1 MKKYKLLV
9 LILVIS
15 NIILAVLYWRHT
27 SGRHLENTYENP
39 YPLIDVSRNFIPQED
54 FVVNL
59 QPLRETLTPIYEE
72 YGKDKI
78 SLYIEF
84 LNTGANISYNP
95 DARYYPASL
104 IKMPAAMAAAKKV
117 EKGEWGWDSELVL
130 FAGDVEERFGNLYK
144 ESIGARFSIEK
155 LMEEMLVNSD
165 NTAHLMLLRN
175 VGVGEVTDYLVSAG
189 LEDLFDSDS
198 NITAKEYTRIF
209 RSLYTSSYLSREYSE
224 KVLNWLSKVPDNIYL
239 DKGLPDDIA
248 FAHKYGENVKE
259 FIYADSGIVYIP
271 NRPYIITVLYKG
283 DGSESEKSANDFFE
297 KVSKAAYDHFKK
309 N

>member
-1 MKKYKLLV
+1 
-9 LILVIS
+9 
-15 NIILAVLYWRHT
+15 
-27 SGRHLENTYENP
+27 
-39 YPLIDVSRNFIPQED
+39 
-54 FVVNL
+54 
-59 QPLRETLTPIYEE
+59 
-72 YGKDKI
+72 
-78 SLYIEF
+78 
-84 LNTGANISYNP
+84 
-95 DARYYPASL
+95 
-104 IKMPAAMAAAKKV
+104 
-117 EKGEWGWDSELVL
+117 
-130 FAGDVEERFGNLYK
+130 
-144 ESIGARFSIEK
+144 
-155 LMEEMLVNSD
+155 MEEMLVNSD